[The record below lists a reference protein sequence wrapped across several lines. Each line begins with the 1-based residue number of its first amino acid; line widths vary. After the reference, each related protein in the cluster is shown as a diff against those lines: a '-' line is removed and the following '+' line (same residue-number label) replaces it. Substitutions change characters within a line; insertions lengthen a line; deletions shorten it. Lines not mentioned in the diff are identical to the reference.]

1 LHYVK
6 MNLMNSLPKSRRK
19 NEMNEEIICECGH
32 KAYEHNRFAGYNCH
46 WKKFNV
52 NCECHLSKETVEAR
66 YWARR
71 MKKERDEQALRYVQL
86 WNENASLQADMDDAR
101 DKNLSLWNTTQVQQ
115 DIINR
120 LRKQL
125 EEAHVVLRYA
135 RNSIDNYFNLIEI
148 RKLGKDNK

>member
-1 LHYVK
+1 MDGK
-6 MNLMNSLPKSRRK
+6 MS
-19 NEMNEEIICECGH
+19 EEIICECGH

-71 MKKERDEQALRYVQL
+71 MKKEIDEQALKYVQL

-120 LRKQL
+120 WRKQL
-125 EEAHVVLRYA
+125 EAAREAIMDYWRTGNTEKLQQ
-135 RNSIDNYFNLIEI
+135 IGCEIEKTE
-148 RKLGKDNK
+148 REHKNVE